1 MTEPLVEFRNVTRQF
16 SQDAPP
22 ALNAIT
28 ITIGQGARIALMGP
42 SGSGKSTLLNLI
54 AGLDQPSSG
63 QIDWRGLD
71 GPEGLL
77 PTKIGVMFQ
86 SRSLIPWLDVAEN
99 VVLPLQ
105 IAGQPAGARD
115 RAMAALAEFGLEQL
129 AEKLPEELSGG
140 QAQRVSLVRATI
152 TNPPLLLADEP
163 TGQLDHSTASHV
175 LSVLLKWAKET
186 RAALLIASHDPFVAE
201 VMGTVWRLDHGQITE
216 TTK

>member
-16 SQDAPP
+16 SQDTPP

-28 ITIGQGARIALMGP
+28 FVIRQGARIALMGP

-63 QIDWRGLD
+63 EIDWKDLD
-71 GPEGLL
+71 GPKGLL

-105 IAGQPAGARD
+105 IAGQPTGARD

-129 AEKLPEELSGG
+129 ADKLPEELSGG

-175 LSVLLKWAKET
+175 LSVLLNWAKEN

>member
-22 ALNAIT
+22 ALNAINLT
-28 ITIGQGARIALMGP
+28 IRQGARIALMGP

-63 QIDWRGLD
+63 GIDWRGLD
-71 GPEGLL
+71 GPNGLL

-105 IAGQPAGARD
+105 IAGQPTGARD

-129 AEKLPEELSGG
+129 ADKLPEELSGG

-163 TGQLDHSTASHV
+163 TGQLDHATGSHV
-175 LSVLLKWAKET
+175 LSVLVRWANDCK
-186 RAALLIASHDPFVAE
+186 AALLIASHDPFVAE
-201 VMGTVWRLDHGQITE
+201 VMTTVWRLDHGQIAE
-216 TTK
+216 IAK